1 MYCIVHEFLDGL
13 IICML
18 TLVKFIKDK
27 TYSQNSEQIF
37 RFNIWSGL
45 S

>member
-27 TYSQNSEQIF
+27 TY
-37 RFNIWSGL
+37 
-45 S
+45 